1 MARARRGGT
10 MQDVMGDVL
19 EGTGP
24 SITFT
29 SIVNTVAFLVAA
41 QVFYFVI

>member
-1 MARARRGGT
+1 MARARFGGAAK
-10 MQDVMGDVL
+10 DVIGDVL
-19 EGTGP
+19 EATGP

-41 QVFYFVI
+41 QVN